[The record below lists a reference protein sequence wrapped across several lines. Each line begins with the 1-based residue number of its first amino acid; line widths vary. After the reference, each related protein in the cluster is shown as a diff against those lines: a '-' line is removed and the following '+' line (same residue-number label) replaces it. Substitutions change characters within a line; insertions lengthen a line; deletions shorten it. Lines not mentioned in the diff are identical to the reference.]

1 MMSALI
7 VSGGQNSLSE
17 VRSGIC
23 WQYVS
28 ILAIELVL
36 ESVVLSKIEPS
47 FHRCFISMGF
57 LGFIRHWLVSHKF
70 YLLADTT
77 LSYFFHVLQIML
89 SK

>member
-28 ILAIELVL
+28 ILAIEVL
-36 ESVVLSKIEPS
+36 ESVESVVLSKIEPS
-47 FHRCFISMGF
+47 FHRCFISMRF
-57 LGFIRHWLVSHKF
+57 LSFIRHWLVSHKF
-70 YLLADTT
+70 
-77 LSYFFHVLQIML
+77 
-89 SK
+89 

>member
-47 FHRCFISMGF
+47 FHRCFISIGF
-57 LGFIRHWLVSHKF
+57 LGFYSP
-70 YLLADTT
+70 LAR
-77 LSYFFHVLQIML
+77 LP
-89 SK
+89 

>member
-28 ILAIELVL
+28 ILAIEVL
-36 ESVVLSKIEPS
+36 ESVESVVLSKIEPS
-47 FHRCFISMGF
+47 FHRCFIS
-57 LGFIRHWLVSHKF
+57 
-70 YLLADTT
+70 LAR
-77 LSYFFHVLQIML
+77 LP
-89 SK
+89 

>member
-28 ILAIELVL
+28 VLAIELVL
-36 ESVVLSKIEPS
+36 RVGS
-47 FHRCFISMGF
+47 FE
-57 LGFIRHWLVSHKF
+57 
-70 YLLADTT
+70 
-77 LSYFFHVLQIML
+77 
-89 SK
+89 

>member
-1 MMSALI
+1 MMSPLI
-7 VSGGQNSLSE
+7 VSGGQKSLSE

-23 WQYVS
+23 WQYAS
-28 ILAIELVL
+28 ILAIEVL

-57 LGFIRHWLVSHKF
+57 LGFIRHCLVSHKF

-77 LSYFFHVLQIML
+77 LGYFFHVLKIKL